1 MPALQIDPRAK
12 MVIALIWT
20 VAMTMV
26 ESIVALIV
34 GLIPIIVIVY
44 WSRQQQAFA
53 RWLRLALLMI
63 AGWVVIALLT
73 LDWRMAVQIGLRILV
88 LAGIFFVF
96 LRTTSPEDLG
106 GALQQMGVPFSIT
119 FLLTASLQYVGVMEH
134 RIRQI
139 IDAQRARG
147 IPLEPGWRAL
157 RFYPALLVPLLV
169 QSLIAADH
177 LAAAMEVR
185 GFSRSGRS
193 HLVTYHWRSRDTLA
207 VGGTL
212 LAALL
217 IWSQC

>member
-1 MPALQIDPRAK
+1 MPALHIDPRAK
-12 MVIALIWT
+12 TVITLIWT

-26 ESIVALIV
+26 ESVVALIA

-44 WSRQQQAFA
+44 WSRQQQAFL
-53 RWLRLALLMI
+53 RWLRLVAVMI
-63 AGWVVIALLT
+63 TGWVIIALLT
-73 LDWRMAVQIGLRILV
+73 LDWQTAVQIGVRILV
-88 LAGIFFVF
+88 LASIFFAF

-106 GALQQMGVPFSIT
+106 GAWQQIGAPFPIV

-147 IPLEPGWRAL
+147 IPLEPGCRAL

-169 QSLIAADH
+169 QSLMAAEH
-177 LAAAMEVR
+177 LAAAMETR

-193 HLVTYHWRSRDTLA
+193 QLVTYHWRSRDSLA
-207 VGGTL
+207 VGVTL